1 MSLREVEL
9 FKKYLSSDIVKN
21 ISILFFGTVL
31 AQMIPFLASP
41 ILTRLYTPES
51 FGVFSIFLSLSLII
65 ASFSTGKYELAI
77 MLPKKENKAFYL
89 FTLAIVFSLIFNVIF
104 FLVLLCFNTEIAK
117 IIQFS
122 GSVEYLYLCPLL
134 AFVTAI
140 YGSSQYFFNRKKQYK
155 KVASNKLVQA
165 GLITFSQ
172 IIFAKF
178 LSALGLIMGHLIG
191 CILAVLNLI
200 KGGFENEKKYLSS
213 ISFKRLLFVAKEYK
227 KFPIFFSLSYGINT
241 FVTNIIPI
249 LLTASFGLKYAG
261 FYVLVQRTLGM
272 PASMIVSSISGVFF
286 QKATTQ
292 QDCRKLYLTISL
304 GLFLIGTPFVLV
316 FYYYAPVFFQY
327 IFGTEWTIAGE
338 IASILA
344 FVYWLSIST
353 NSVAQFST
361 IHQKVVYNIGWQMT
375 LLGGVFLAWYLGN
388 IHQNI
393 FVYFKIFAIVQ
404 CLLYI
409 IGYVYEYYLCFKQ
422 AKGGKV

>member
-1 MSLREVEL
+1 MKL

-21 ISILFFGTVL
+21 ISILFFGTIL

-41 ILTRLYTPES
+41 ILTRLYTPEA
-51 FGVFSIFLSLSLII
+51 FGLFSIFLSLSLII

-77 MLPKKENKAFYL
+77 MLPKKENKSFYL
-89 FTLAIVFSLIFNVIF
+89 FILAIAFSLVFNVIF
-104 FLVLLCFNTEIAK
+104 FLVLLCFNVEIAK
-117 IIQFS
+117 LIQFS
-122 GSVEYLYLCPLL
+122 GRVEYLYLCPLL

-140 YGSSQYFFNRKKQYK
+140 YSSSQYFFNRKQQYK
-155 KVASNKLVQA
+155 KVTNNKLVQA
-165 GLITFSQ
+165 TLITFTQ
-172 IIFAKF
+172 VTFAKF
-178 LSALGLIMGHLIG
+178 LNTLGLMIGHLVG

-200 KGGFENEKKYLSS
+200 KGGFKNEHKYLKS
-213 ISFKRLLFVAKEYK
+213 ISFKRLLLVAKEYK
-227 KFPIFFSLSYGINT
+227 KFPIFFSFSYGLNT

-249 LLTASFGLKYAG
+249 LLTTSFGLKYAG
-261 FYVLVQRTLGM
+261 FYVLVQRTFGM

-304 GLFLIGTPFVLV
+304 CLFLVGAPFVV
-316 FYYYAPVFFQY
+316 MFYYYAPMLFQY
-327 IFGTEWTIAGE
+327 MFGKEWMAAGE

-353 NSVAQFST
+353 NCVAQFST
-361 IHQKVVYNIGWQMT
+361 IHQKVVYNIGWQIA
-375 LLGGVFLAWYLGN
+375 LLCGVLLAWHLGD
-388 IHQNI
+388 IHQDI
-393 FVYFKIFAIVQ
+393 FVYFKVFAIVQ